1 MHYVSC
7 FSDQIPEKKQ
17 LKGGRPYFVFEGRA
31 HHGGGGADM
40 TVVRDRDRETYTE
53 NHRDRDRNRKRH
65 RETDIGERE

>member
-31 HHGGGGADM
+31 HHGGGGADVM
-40 TVVRDRDRETYTE
+40 VVRDRDRENIRRITE
-53 NHRDRDRNRKRH
+53 TEIETETERD
-65 RETDIGERE
+65 TERQT